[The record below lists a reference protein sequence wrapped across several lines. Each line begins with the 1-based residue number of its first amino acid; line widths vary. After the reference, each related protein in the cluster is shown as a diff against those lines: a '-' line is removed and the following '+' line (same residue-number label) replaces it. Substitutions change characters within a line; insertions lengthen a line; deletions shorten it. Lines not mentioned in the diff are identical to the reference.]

1 MARDDYFV
9 IAYKILTYL
18 YECLK
23 TGEDIDMFIL
33 TPETY
38 GIEES
43 YFNYILI
50 QLYEEGYIEG
60 ISVVAIMGAKRKG
73 VKITKSITIKPKG
86 IEYLQE
92 NSMLSKAKKVI
103 KEIKDTIPRI
113 IILN

>member
-1 MARDDYFV
+1 
-9 IAYKILTYL
+9 
-18 YECLK
+18 
-23 TGEDIDMFIL
+23 MFIL